1 MNANQPAAQ
10 NNFAIDTNSNITKQM
25 QSIAV
30 NSGGNANYVRVVSHS
45 NISNNSAGGD
55 ELGKLCANL
64 EKNQETVPVGQGSS
78 SLN

>member
-1 MNANQPAAQ
+1 MA
-10 NNFAIDTNSNITKQM
+10 

-30 NSGGNANYVRVVSHS
+30 NAGANSANYVRVVSNS

-55 ELGKLCANL
+55 ELGKLCSNL
-64 EKNQETVPVGQGSS
+64 EKNQETTPNQGSS